1 MNGLAKVSSI
11 SLKACLPCLRPIL
24 SLVIPSFVQGF
35 TTQRS
40 NASHQISAKFASV
53 GKKRDD
59 TLLTDSDQSH
69 QFSQLN
75 DNDPEA
81 YGEFGRR
88 STGPDSGYNMQKIN
102 GGPGDIVVQ
111 RDINVHWNEP
121 GEK

>member
-1 MNGLAKVSSI
+1 MI
-11 SLKACLPCLRPIL
+11 
-24 SLVIPSFVQGF
+24 IPSFVQGF

-40 NASHQISAKFASV
+40 NASHQTSAKFAAV

-88 STGPDSGYNMQKIN
+88 STGPDSAYNMQKVN
-102 GGPGDIVVQ
+102 GDLGDIVVR

-121 GEK
+121 GQK